1 MSTVENNQVL
11 NQPKLRVLVLED
23 NSADALL
30 LIKEVQQAG
39 FEVEWQR
46 VDGESTFHDALSPN
60 IDLILADYSLPSYD
74 GLSAV
79 RELRRRG
86 LDTPFIL
93 ISGKM
98 GEETAVDAIKQGAD
112 DYLLKDRL
120 ARLAPA
126 VEKVLESRRLRQ
138 QQIQMAADNVQ
149 LIHQLTERVKELTAL
164 HQVSRLLQREWAE
177 LLELFREMVVLLP
190 AAFQHPDTT
199 AARIRFGDI
208 EVLTNHFRRTSQHY
222 AAHFCT
228 DDETR
233 GVVEAVVLT
242 ENSTEHPETFLIEE
256 KYLIDTIAEMLQRF
270 LSHRAGLQRL
280 RENEKLLMD
289 AQRIADLGSW
299 EMDLVTGQLRWCQNT
314 LRIFGLQPEQFSGQ
328 FIELVDRI
336 HPQDRK
342 KLAKCLEAADQ
353 RGGLFEVEYRI
364 LRMDGTERIL
374 REKGDV
380 QLDGNGR
387 PLRRIGLVMDITD
400 RRAIEKSLQESEQRL
415 SAALLAGRM
424 GIFEWDI
431 ATSHIVWSPTHYE
444 IFGYPT
450 DNLFPVQLHH
460 FKDRIHPDDRQK
472 IEDALQTAMRD
483 RIPYAQE
490 CRIIWPDG
498 SVHWVKGAGA
508 FEYTEVGVASRMLGI
523 AQDITARKHA
533 EHGLLE
539 SEERYRTIVQNSP
552 DIILIQQGDSITFVN
567 QAGISLLRAGTS
579 ENIVGRSPE
588 ELVHSDFIVWVRT
601 TLELLKQKP
610 VIIAS
615 TIIRMIA
622 LDGTLIDADVQASS
636 ILNEGQ
642 LQIQFVCRDITESK
656 QAELELLRRTNDL
669 ERFNSAAVGR
679 ELRMIELKRQINEL
693 SDKCG
698 IPRPYSL
705 DFADG

>member
-1 MSTVENNQVL
+1 MSTAVDNEVL
-11 NQPKLRVLVLED
+11 NQPRLQVLVLED
-23 NSADALL
+23 HSADALL
-30 LIKEVQQAG
+30 LIKEVQRAG
-39 FEVEWQR
+39 FEVDWQR
-46 VDGESTFHDALSPN
+46 IETESAFQDALSPN

-74 GLSAV
+74 GLTAV

-93 ISGKM
+93 ISGKI
-98 GEETAVDAIKQGAD
+98 GEETAVDAMKQGVD

-126 VEKVLESRRLRQ
+126 VQNALETRRLRR

-149 LIHQLTERVKELTAL
+149 LIHDLSERVKELTAL

-177 LLELFREMVVLLP
+177 LLDLFREMVVLLP
-190 AAFQHPDTT
+190 AAFQRPHTT
-199 AARIRFGDI
+199 AARIRFGDL
-208 EVLTNHFRRTSQHY
+208 EVLTNNFRLTTQHY

-228 DDETR
+228 DDQTR
-233 GVVEAVVLT
+233 GVVEAVVLS
-242 ENSTEHPETFLIEE
+242 EKSAEHAETFLIEE
-256 KYLIDTIAEMLQRF
+256 KYLIDTIAEMLQRY
-270 LSHRAGLQRL
+270 LSHRAGLLRL

-299 EMDLVTGQLRWCQNT
+299 EMDLVTGRLWWCRNT
-314 LRIFGLQPEQFSGQ
+314 LRIFGLQPEEFTGQ
-328 FIELVDRI
+328 FMELVDRI

-342 KLAKCLEAADQ
+342 KLAKCLETADQ
-353 RGGLFEVEYRI
+353 QGGLFEVEYRI

-387 PLRRIGLVMDITD
+387 PLRRIGLVMDITE

-415 SAALLAGRM
+415 STALLAGRM

-431 ATSHIVWSPTHYE
+431 ATGNIVWSATHYE
-444 IFGYPT
+444 IFGYPA

-460 FKDRIHPDDRQK
+460 FMDRIHPDDRQK
-472 IEDALQTAMRD
+472 IEDALQAAMRD
-483 RIPYAQE
+483 RNPYAQE

-498 SVHWVKGAGA
+498 SVHWVQGSGA
-508 FEYTEVGVASRMLGI
+508 FEYTESGVAFRMLGI

-552 DIILIQQGDSITFVN
+552 DIIFIQQGDSITFVN
-567 QAGISLLRAGTS
+567 RAGISLLRAGTS
-579 ENIVGRSPE
+579 ENIVGRSPKE
-588 ELVHSDFIVWVRT
+588 FVHPDFAEWIHAR
-601 TLELLKQKP
+601 LEQLKQKP
-610 VIIAS
+610 TVVAS
-615 TIIRMIA
+615 TTIRMIA
-622 LDGTLIDADVQASS
+622 LDGTLIDAEVQASS

-698 IPRPYSL
+698 LPRPYSL